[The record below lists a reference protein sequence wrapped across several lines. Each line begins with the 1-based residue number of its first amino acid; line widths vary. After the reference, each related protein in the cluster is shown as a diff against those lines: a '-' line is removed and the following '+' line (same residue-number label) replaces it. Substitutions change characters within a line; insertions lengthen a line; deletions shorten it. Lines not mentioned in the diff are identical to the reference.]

1 MSVPSLAECAGVALG
16 TVVGGELVGKTFL
29 REAEWSQPH
38 REPSGKAVSGG
49 GCWDG
54 VYEWGSFLWLLGGG
68 KASNMKAGKEGGS
81 EELKAWPCG
90 WWRGG
95 RKRVG
100 QRVPEGRR
108 WGWQWISPGWRAEVR
123 PGVEG
128 FSQPPVQTPPGA
140 LGGGGAEQGAPV
152 TLILGQLGNS

>member
-1 MSVPSLAECAGVALG
+1 MSVPSLAECPGVALG
-16 TVVGGELVGKTFL
+16 TLVGGELVGKRFL

-68 KASNMKAGKEGGS
+68 KAGEEGGS
-81 EELKAWPCG
+81 GELKAWPCG

-100 QRVPEGRR
+100 E
-108 WGWQWISPGWRAEVR
+108 SP
-123 PGVEG
+123 
-128 FSQPPVQTPPGA
+128 
-140 LGGGGAEQGAPV
+140 
-152 TLILGQLGNS
+152 

>member
-1 MSVPSLAECAGVALG
+1 M
-16 TVVGGELVGKTFL
+16 GKRFL

-68 KASNMKAGKEGGS
+68 KAGEEGGS
-81 EELKAWPCG
+81 GELTAWPCG

-100 QRVPEGRR
+100 ERVPEEPR
-108 WGWQWISPGWRAEVR
+108 WCWRWISPGWRADVR

-128 FSQPPVQTPPGA
+128 FSQPPAHKAPGA
-140 LGGGGAEQGAPV
+140 LGGGGAEQGAPL
-152 TLILGQLGNS
+152 TLILGQLQ